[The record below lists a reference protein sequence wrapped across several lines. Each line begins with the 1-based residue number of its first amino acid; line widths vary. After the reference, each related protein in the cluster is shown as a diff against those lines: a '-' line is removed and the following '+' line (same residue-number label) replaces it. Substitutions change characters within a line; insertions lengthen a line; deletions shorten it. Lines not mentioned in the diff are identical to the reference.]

1 MLQKEKESKPRSVIV
16 NGERKTVH
24 DISLDVWVIFLMDE
38 IKLVKQIQTYPL
50 WSFGAELGGYT
61 GMFLGV
67 SLMQVTLQL
76 QKHIL
81 APTGAQEML
90 ISVRPSVRFK
100 FV

>member
-1 MLQKEKESKPRSVIV
+1 M
-16 NGERKTVH
+16 NGETKTVH

-67 SLMQVTLQL
+67 SLMQVIQEICTCIIFIFIMNRYQILLQL
-76 QKHIL
+76 GLKFYQKSI
-81 APTGAQEML
+81 
-90 ISVRPSVRFK
+90 IV
-100 FV
+100 

>member
-1 MLQKEKESKPRSVIV
+1 MTV
-16 NGERKTVH
+16 NGEKKTVH

-67 SLMQVTLQL
+67 SLMQVMQEICTCIIFIFIMNRYQILLQL
-76 QKHIL
+76 GLKFYQKCI
-81 APTGAQEML
+81 M
-90 ISVRPSVRFK
+90 V
-100 FV
+100 

>member
-1 MLQKEKESKPRSVIV
+1 MIV

-67 SLMQVTLQL
+67 SLLQVTLQNRNKSFFWL
-76 QKHIL
+76 R
-81 APTGAQEML
+81 QEVCM
-90 ISVRPSVRFK
+90 SVRHK
-100 FV
+100 FVLSTQSSSF

>member
-1 MLQKEKESKPRSVIV
+1 MIV

-76 QKHIL
+76 QKHVL
-81 APTGAQEML
+81 F
-90 ISVRPSVRFK
+90 ISVMMTRCRTLLLLGLK
-100 FV
+100 FYQRCITV

>member
-1 MLQKEKESKPRSVIV
+1 MIV

-67 SLMQVTLQL
+67 SLMQV
-76 QKHIL
+76 HNFAIVFF
-81 APTGAQEML
+81 ACF
-90 ISVRPSVRFK
+90 IYFRNDD
-100 FV
+100 

>member
-1 MLQKEKESKPRSVIV
+1 M
-16 NGERKTVH
+16 NGETKTVH

-67 SLMQVTLQL
+67 SLMQVIQEICTCIIFIFIMNRYQILLQL
-76 QKHIL
+76 GLKFYQKCI
-81 APTGAQEML
+81 
-90 ISVRPSVRFK
+90 IV
-100 FV
+100 

>member
-1 MLQKEKESKPRSVIV
+1 MIV

-67 SLMQVTLQL
+67 SLLQVTLQNRN
-76 QKHIL
+76 KSFFL
-81 APTGAQEML
+81 APTGAVCM
-90 ISVRPSVRFK
+90 SVRHK
-100 FV
+100 FVLSTQSSSF

>member
-1 MLQKEKESKPRSVIV
+1 M
-16 NGERKTVH
+16 NGETKTVH

-67 SLMQVTLQL
+67 SLMQVMQEICTCIIFIFIMNRYQILLQL
-76 QKHIL
+76 GLKFYQKSI
-81 APTGAQEML
+81 
-90 ISVRPSVRFK
+90 IV
-100 FV
+100 